1 MGGESA
7 LSIILLFIVIIAIS
21 LYVLYEFTDV
31 FKNGKKFTHKELKVL
46 DEAKSYDTTL
56 KSQIID
62 ENISSLTSNVN
73 TISASMDSVNSNLE
87 GVNMDFLKGIY
98 TEFESN
104 AIQTSNLI
112 DSIKNSE
119 FYKYDFNN
127 DIHSYII
134 GANTDDQ
141 SKHRID
147 LINNIEINTNL
158 KICDKYKS
166 DCFNFKVD
174 DQGNLKIA
182 KDGGDGRILLGNI
195 DDITTMSGYDA
206 TTHNK
211 GIFYKNGLYT
221 IEPFSSGPSIKKIT
235 PPTNNINWYIGY
247 DSIHTMSSADQKR
260 LYNKIQADKAAG
272 KTGVDL
278 PLVIHEITGTD
289 LTNIANFKSL
299 KITTDGTE
307 KNYYIKPFTKILQP
321 LLLNNGIDPITYHSE
336 QTNTTGSDNTVSST
350 FSGIS
355 KPQSEIPIS
364 SKIQS
369 NNLTVYY
376 FLSQ

>member
-119 FYKYDFNN
+119 FYKYDFNDN
-127 DIHSYII
+127 IHSYII
-134 GANTDDQ
+134 GANTEDQ

-158 KICDKYKS
+158 KICDKDKS

-182 KDGGDGRILLGNI
+182 KDGGDGRIFLGNI
-195 DDITTMSGYDA
+195 NNDDITSRQVIMPLYTIKASS
-206 TTHNK
+206 T
-211 GIFYKNGLYT
+211 NGLYS
-221 IEPFSSGPSIKKIT
+221 IEGFSNGPSIKKIS

-260 LYNKIQADKAAG
+260 LYNKIQAKLAG

-278 PLVIHEITGTD
+278 H
-289 LTNIANFKSL
+289 SL
-299 KITTDGTE
+299 YMKLPAQT
-307 KNYYIKPFTKILQP
+307 LQTSP
-321 LLLNNGIDPITYHSE
+321 TSNL
-336 QTNTTGSDNTVSST
+336 
-350 FSGIS
+350 S
-355 KPQSEIPIS
+355 K
-364 SKIQS
+364 
-369 NNLTVYY
+369 
-376 FLSQ
+376 